1 MNNNDF
7 LNKSSSLYPRD
18 GIVRSY
24 IQLNDPNLILLFRR
38 IEKGGV
44 ERFKQYDTKIL
55 NFDERIV
62 YYYKIKS

>member
-7 LNKSSSLYPRD
+7 LKGDSLYPRD

-24 IQLNDPNLILLFRR
+24 TQLNDPNLILLFRR

-44 ERFKQYDTKIL
+44 ERFEQYDTKIL
-55 NFDERIV
+55 GLDERIV